1 MLNKVVLMGRLTKDP
16 EIRYTSENNIPVA
29 RFTIAVDRRIAKQGA
44 EKQTD
49 FINCTAW
56 NKTAEFINNYF
67 VKGKAMV
74 LVGRIQT
81 GSYENQ
87 EGKKVYTTDVVA
99 DEVYFGDSKSSETSK
114 PQVNTAESTGEGFF
128 PVDSDDELPF

>member
-29 RFTIAVDRRIAKQGA
+29 RFTLAVDRRAGKQGA

-81 GSYENQ
+81 RSWDNQ
-87 EGKKVYTTDVVA
+87 EGKKQYATDVVA
-99 DEVYFGDSKSSETSK
+99 DEVYFADSKSGETSK
-114 PQVNTAESTGEGFF
+114 PQAGAGENAGEGFF

>member
-1 MLNKVVLMGRLTKDP
+1 M
-16 EIRYTSENNIPVA
+16 S
-29 RFTIAVDRRIAKQGA
+29 
-44 EKQTD
+44 KQTD

-67 VKGKAMV
+67 VKGRAMV

-81 GSYENQ
+81 RSWDDS
-87 EGKKVYTTDVVA
+87 EGKKQYATDVVA
-99 DEVYFGDSKSSETSK
+99 DEVYFGDSKGSGSDTNK
-114 PQVNTAESTGEGFF
+114 PQTDVKTNQEGEGFF